1 MAELKFETGKYHM
14 VEYRDLEKFV
24 DEEFGT
30 TNWSFV
36 AAHEANNDS
45 IYDFSAY
52 VDTSMSAQEIREWR
66 EELQKNFDEGGGSCY
81 DLFEVLV
88 HEGRLPEGKYL
99 VDVCW

>member
-1 MAELKFETGKYHM
+1 MAELKFETGKFHY

-36 AAHEANNDS
+36 ATHEAHNDA
-45 IYDFSAY
+45 IYEFSATL
-52 VDTSMSAQEIREWR
+52 DTSLSAQEIREWR
-66 EELQKNFDEGGGSCY
+66 EELQKDFDDGRGSCY
-81 DLFEVLV
+81 DLFEVLI
-88 HEGRLPEGKYL
+88 HEGKIPEGRWL